1 MKNVIT
7 SREPKLMKTINV
19 SLWMVCC
26 GLASPL
32 WAANSS
38 DEVKAAIQKLADQPN
53 YSWTAK
59 VESPQR
65 QREGGGGQGGNR
77 EGREGRRGGGGGGF
91 GRGGF
96 APPSGKT
103 EKDGFT
109 VLSFAGRSNNT
120 TEVVVKGEKV
130 ALKDGDEWK
139 TAEELADNEGGEE
152 NRFNIG
158 RMTARRAQT
167 TKLPAA
173 EATEMLGRVS
183 ELKKE
188 GDAYSG
194 NLTADGIKQMYTFP
208 GRNRGQGGQG
218 GQGGTG
224 EGGQRR
230 EGGERRQVDT
240 SGLKGTGKFWV
251 KDGVLAKYETH
262 VLGKMPGFPG
272 RDGTPGREIEVD
284 RTTTVEIKDV
294 GATKIAV
301 APEARKKLK

>member
-1 MKNVIT
+1 MKA
-7 SREPKLMKTINV
+7 INV
-19 SLWMVCC
+19 SLWLVCC
-26 GLASPL
+26 GLASPAG
-32 WAANSS
+32 AANSA

-65 QREGGGGQGGNR
+65 QREGGGQGGNR
-77 EGREGRRGGGGGGF
+77 EGREGRRGGGGGGGGGF

-96 APPSGKT
+96 TPPSGKT

-109 VLSFAGRSNNT
+109 VLSFAGRSTT

-158 RMTARRAQT
+158 RMVGRRAQT
-167 TKLPAA
+167 TKLPVA
-173 EATEMLGRVS
+173 EANDLLGRVN

-188 GDAYSG
+188 GDVYSG

-218 GQGGTG
+218 GNQ

-251 KDGVLAKYETH
+251 KDGMLAKYETH
-262 VLGKMPGFPG
+262 VVGKMPGFPG
-272 RDGTPGREIEVD
+272 RDGAPGREIEVD
-284 RTTTVEIKDV
+284 RTTTTEIKEV
-294 GATKIAV
+294 GSTKVAV
-301 APEARKKLK
+301 AAEAKKKLK